1 MGMIK
6 VGVIGLIGVLMA
18 VYFKTSR
25 QEYGIYIGFAVSLV
39 VFFYIID
46 TLSILTEQIE
56 SLRQV
61 IGENNKYFFILL
73 KAVGIT
79 YICEFCA
86 GVCKDAGY
94 GAVATQI
101 EVFGKLSILMTGMPV
116 LFALLQTIQ
125 GFAVAY

>member
-6 VGVIGLIGVLMA
+6 IGMIGLLGVLLA
-18 VYFKTSR
+18 IQFKTSR
-25 QEYGIYIGFAVSLV
+25 QEYSIYIGLAVSLII
-39 VFFYIID
+39 FFYIVD

-56 SLRQV
+56 SLKGV
-61 IGENNKYFFILL
+61 IGENSKYFFILL
-73 KAVGIT
+73 KAAGIT

-86 GVCKDAGY
+86 GACKDAGY
-94 GAVATQI
+94 GAIATQI

-125 GFAVAY
+125 NFTI

>member
-6 VGVIGLIGVLMA
+6 IGMIGLLGVLLA
-18 VYFKTSR
+18 VEFKSSK
-25 QEYGIYIGFAVSLV
+25 QEYSIYIGFAVSLII
-39 VFFYIID
+39 FFYIVD

-56 SLRQV
+56 SLKHML
-61 IGENNKYFFILL
+61 GENGKYFLILL
-73 KAVGIT
+73 KAAGIT

-86 GVCKDAGY
+86 GACKDAGY

-116 LFALLQTIQ
+116 LFSLLQTIQ
-125 GFAVAY
+125 NFTL

>member
-6 VGVIGLIGVLMA
+6 VGIIGLVGVLTA
-18 VYFKTSR
+18 IYFKTSR
-25 QEYGIYIGFAVSLV
+25 QEYSVYIGFAVSLV
-39 VFFYIID
+39 IFFYIVD
-46 TLSILTEQIE
+46 TLSILTEQIAG
-56 SLRQV
+56 LKQV
-61 IGENNKYFFILL
+61 IGENSKYFFILL

-125 GFAVAY
+125 NFAI

>member
-6 VGVIGLIGVLMA
+6 VGIIGLVGVLTA

-25 QEYGIYIGFAVSLV
+25 QEFGVYIGFAVSLV
-39 VFFYIID
+39 IFFYIVD
-46 TLSILTEQIE
+46 TLAILTQQIE
-56 SLRQV
+56 GLKQV
-61 IGENNKYFFILL
+61 IGENSKYFFILL

-125 GFAVAY
+125 GFAI

>member
-6 VGVIGLIGVLMA
+6 VGMIGLIGVLTA
-18 VYFKTSR
+18 IYFKTSR
-25 QEYGIYIGFAVSLV
+25 QEYSIYIGFAVSLV
-39 VFFYIID
+39 IFFYIVD

-56 SLRQV
+56 GLKQV
-61 IGENNKYFFILL
+61 VGENSKYFFILL

-125 GFAVAY
+125 NFAI